1 MSKTEDPTLGVEYGS
16 FVVGITTCYGHE
28 QLVEA
33 VKSLRSS
40 QNVANDFRIIVV
52 ADSVKLADEI
62 IADLTTLEVEIIEN
76 PTESS
81 AFAKQLQILEMVSEE
96 YIILTQDDV
105 LLHPL
110 TIAKV
115 LEELTKSG
123 VTFVGVKNQP
133 IKPSSLLEGGISIGT
148 TLSNSI
154 ARHFNKGDNYL
165 ACLGRLM
172 AFRTDFLKKMHV
184 EIDSVSLDAYLYF
197 ENKRIGG
204 KYVCLWDYP
213 LYFRAPQNIL
223 EQLRKSSRFQYS
235 QYELA
240 SYRRFGD
247 LSAEYRL
254 PLLSIIKGTIDEF
267 FKNPFYFTIYVF
279 IFLYTR
285 LFKRS
290 LNESLIANWE
300 VDESTKDIK
309 INYLQTS

>member
-1 MSKTEDPTLGVEYGS
+1 MSRSGNPTLGTEHGS
-16 FVVGITTCYGHE
+16 FVVGTTTCYGHE
-28 QLVEA
+28 QLVET
-33 VKSLRSS
+33 VKSLRMS
-40 QNVANDFRIIVV
+40 QNFIKDFRVIVV
-52 ADSVKLADEI
+52 ADSVKLTEAI
-62 IADLTTLEVEIIEN
+62 IADLTTLKVEIIEN

-81 AFAKQLQILEMVSEE
+81 AFAKQLQILEMVNEE

-105 LLHPL
+105 LFHPL
-110 TIAKV
+110 TISKV
-115 LEELTKSG
+115 LEELTKEG

-133 IKPSSLLEGGISIGT
+133 IKPASALEGGISIAT
-148 TLSNSI
+148 TLCNSI
-154 ARHFNKGDNYL
+154 ARHFNGGDNYL

-223 EQLRKSSRFQYS
+223 EHLRKSSRFQYS
-235 QYELA
+235 QDELI

-247 LSAEYRL
+247 LRSEYKL
-254 PLLSIIKGTIDEF
+254 PLVAIIRGTIDEF
-267 FKNPFYFTIYVF
+267 FKNPFYLAIYVF
-279 IFLYTR
+279 IFFYTR

-290 LNESLIANWE
+290 LNKSLIANWE

-309 INYLQTS
+309 LNYLQTR